1 MSRALPPVSNEV
13 EALVVFVDFVHQK
26 YWFLEFE
33 RCLEFKLNV
42 FPGETSGAEEEQKYA
57 ASLDTLPHALLS
69 QVCRWWSGGDGTA
82 KCKDTS
88 SKLIDLDTSVPH
100 ESTHLCCLANF

>member
-42 FPGETSGAEEEQKYA
+42 FPGETSGAEEEQNYCPTVA
-57 ASLDTLPHALLS
+57 
-69 QVCRWWSGGDGTA
+69 RSGDADHQGRG
-82 KCKDTS
+82 S
-88 SKLIDLDTSVPH
+88 
-100 ESTHLCCLANF
+100 ESAGPAPEQDKKAGA